1 MLANKVWYFTREL
14 SRVVDGAWWHLVGTK
29 NAMGE
34 GNAVIVFSERWSLMD
49 DTRSAV
55 VRNIG
60 IVENAEGFILV
71 LQP

>member
-1 MLANKVWYFTREL
+1 M
-14 SRVVDGAWWHLVGTK
+14 S
-29 NAMGE
+29 E
-34 GNAVIVFSERWSLMD
+34 GNTVIVFSERWSLMD

-60 IVENAEGFILV
+60 IVENAESFILV